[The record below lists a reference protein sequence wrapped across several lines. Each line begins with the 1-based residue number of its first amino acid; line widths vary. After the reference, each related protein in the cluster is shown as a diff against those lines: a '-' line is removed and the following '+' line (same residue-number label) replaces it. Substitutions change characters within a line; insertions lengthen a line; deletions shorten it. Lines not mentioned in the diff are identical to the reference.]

1 MASWRESVDQTAQ
14 DDVDSLLSEAL
25 PFAVRCLTAYGEL
38 YPFAAA
44 IKDDGEHVYLA
55 TETML
60 ADQHLPAKSVIAE
73 CYEALTAQRED
84 LRAAVVVS
92 DVRLAGLGGDA
103 MHFALEHSVGFAL
116 GLVQPYLLIPGRD
129 VSLGRMSLVAGD
141 RVTWPENAA

>member
-60 ADQHLPAKSVIAE
+60 SDQHLPAQSVIAE
-73 CYEALTAQRED
+73 CYEALAAQRED

-103 MHFALEHSVGFAL
+103 MHFALEHLAGFAL

-141 RVTWPENAA
+141 RVTWPESAA

>member
-60 ADQHLPAKSVIAE
+60 ADQHLPAQSVIAE
-73 CYEALTAQRED
+73 CYEALAAQRED

-103 MHFALEHSVGFAL
+103 MHFALEHLAGFAL

>member
-1 MASWRESVDQTAQ
+1 MASWRESADQTAQ

-60 ADQHLPAKSVIAE
+60 ADQHLPAQSVIAE
-73 CYEALTAQRED
+73 CYEALAAQRQD

-103 MHFALEHSVGFAL
+103 MHFALEHLAGFAL

>member
-1 MASWRESVDQTAQ
+1 MASWRESADQTAQ

-60 ADQHLPAKSVIAE
+60 SDQHLPAQSVIAE
-73 CYEALTAQRED
+73 CYEALAAQRED

-103 MHFALEHSVGFAL
+103 MHFALEHLAGFAL